1 MVCWRG
7 GTMKIQYNFT
17 KEELEL
23 IIYTLEK
30 VNLSS
35 LDSES
40 LEKVM
45 FLLDNL
51 ISAMK
56 QENLIWR
63 VDLNE
68 VER

>member
-1 MVCWRG
+1 
-7 GTMKIQYNFT
+7 MKIQYNFT